1 MFSRT
6 SIKRPV
12 ATIMVL
18 IITIMTGLVACF
30 SLKMDLMP
38 NVDMPIAVVSTTYV
52 GAGPEEV
59 ETLITKP
66 VESALSTVTNVDSIQ
81 SVSSAN

>member
-59 ETLITKP
+59 ETLERILVAMNKELMP
-66 VESALSTVTNVDSIQ
+66 ELEF
-81 SVSSAN
+81 